1 MRNKDEFK
9 EIVYEKAEKLMLEK
23 KQKQILHF
31 KIGTVVAISML
42 VIFFSSQYA
51 LQKRRNISNEKGMEL
66 SQGNHIASID
76 IENMF
81 HIPTKNHFEDE
92 ETILKIINSL
102 ELEKENEIE
111 MNSPIEMNTQTEK
124 QVQNE
129 NEEKVEHK
137 NEEKNESHNEKKGY
151 AITIHYIDGTHKT
164 IIQYDYERI
173 NELLEELK
181 K

>member
-1 MRNKDEFK
+1 
-9 EIVYEKAEKLMLEK
+9 
-23 KQKQILHF
+23 
-31 KIGTVVAISML
+31 
-42 VIFFSSQYA
+42 
-51 LQKRRNISNEKGMEL
+51 
-66 SQGNHIASID
+66 
-76 IENMF
+76 
-81 HIPTKNHFEDE
+81 
-92 ETILKIINSL
+92 
-102 ELEKENEIE
+102 